1 MFVSHVALTAD
12 HVVIAAVMLVSYVTT
27 EMFVSHV
34 ALTADLAVTAVAM
47 LV

>member
-1 MFVSHVALTAD
+1 VSHVAVTAD
-12 HVVIAAVMLVSYVTT
+12 PAVMAAVMLVSYVTT

-34 ALTADLAVTAVAM
+34 ALKADLVVPAVAM

>member
-1 MFVSHVALTAD
+1 
-12 HVVIAAVMLVSYVTT
+12 MLVSYVTT